1 MYLTRQLSFAGVTF
15 DIKDLPL
22 SKDFIKMY
30 NDSVKLVSGTC
41 VLIKMVQKFIFTF
54 HIFLLAMLPTCE
66 LFAKLLW
73 TFLYEITILP
83 W

>member
-54 HIFLLAMLPTCE
+54 HIFLLAMLSTCE
-66 LFAKLLW
+66 LFVKLLW
-73 TFLYEITILP
+73 TFLYEISILP